1 VKLLGTYDTVTWL
14 VGDAT
19 RQQRAAAAATLRR
32 WQKAGLLNARRQ
44 GSHQGRLL
52 WDLLEVRA
60 ALDAHVEKY
69 GAPPWENGR
78 GPARK

>member
-1 VKLLGTYDTVTWL
+1 MKLLSTYDTVTWL

-19 RQQRAAAAATLRR
+19 RQQRAAAAAALRR
-32 WQKAGLLNARRQ
+32 WQKAGLLTTRRQ
-44 GSHQGRLL
+44 GAHPGRVL

-60 ALDAHVEKY
+60 ALNGHVEKY

-78 GPARK
+78 GPAKK